1 MKWMNREE
9 IAKLRLEDQLVKSIK
24 DLDYFFTKMDT

>member
-1 MKWMNREE
+1 MNREE

-24 DLDYFFTKMDT
+24 DLDYFFTEMDT